1 MEKTKLKTESPPVFV
16 INALNSAGVCMK
28 KIIKDGKKLTFE
40 INRKEKPA
48 AIQTMGKRNISYSIL
63 SERGIKTDA
72 RRLLMRVGMWAG
84 IIIGLALI
92 FLYSASLLR
101 IRVIGNNRVD
111 EAKILEAA
119 GVNPPILFASPDLD
133 KIEKRLVALEGVS
146 GASVVRK
153 GTTLEITVLEELPD
167 TEIIDTKTPAP
178 LVAAEDCVI
187 TRIVATQG
195 TAVVKAGDTVKKGD
209 ILIAAYI
216 TDSEGNQV
224 PVRAMGE
231 ADGMVYYQ
239 RHAFYSHRM
248 IAKVRTGA
256 KEEKTVME
264 IPGLSY
270 QKPSSFVSYDT
281 ETKVI
286 LCSNI
291 LPFKLIKT
299 TYYETREQETD
310 FNYEALRLRLIEENL
325 EMLKASVPKGGRF
338 VNWWYLEKRLD
349 KNTIL
354 SIYYQMERAVAVRP

>member
-1 MEKTKLKTESPPVFV
+1 ME
-16 INALNSAGVCMK
+16 
-28 KIIKDGKKLTFE
+28 
-40 INRKEKPA
+40 
-48 AIQTMGKRNISYSIL
+48 KRNISYSIL

-167 TEIIDTKTPAP
+167 TEIIDTQNARPACSRRGLRNYP
-178 LVAAEDCVI
+178 HSSHAEHGC
-187 TRIVATQG
+187 RKG
-195 TAVVKAGDTVKKGD
+195 RRHGKKGD

-291 LPFKLIKT
+291 LPFKLIKNDILRNQGAGNRLQLRSP
-299 TYYETREQETD
+299 EAEADRREFRD
-310 FNYEALRLRLIEENL
+310 A
-325 EMLKASVPKGGRF
+325 
-338 VNWWYLEKRLD
+338 
-349 KNTIL
+349 
-354 SIYYQMERAVAVRP
+354 